1 MKVFIAG
8 PEASVL
14 NKKSLRN
21 NYKFENVLE
30 SYYYVKNN
38 IEEKYNDVLEYN
50 EESEKVVNII

>member
-14 NKKSLRN
+14 NKEGLRN

-38 IEEKYNDVLEYN
+38 IEKKYNDVLEYN
-50 EESEKVVNII
+50 EESEKNG